1 MVSYNERVRIARL
14 EAINFINRT
23 DEYIHNGEH
32 RGRHHASMIRAS
44 MDLSNELSDLRK
56 GRYYTGD

>member
-1 MVSYNERVRIARL
+1 MESYNERVRIARQ

-23 DEYIHNGEH
+23 DTYIRDDEDW
-32 RGRHHASMIRAS
+32 GRQHASMIRAS
-44 MDLSNELSDLRK
+44 MDLSNALSDLRK